1 MKAIIFANRHGNEI
15 APLNEYYCPAL
26 LPIGNKAVIDYTL
39 EDLFNSDI
47 SDIKLVVSDHANAIR
62 AHVKNGEKWGLN
74 IDYFLSQSQEST
86 ESILK
91 KMSIDMSESLLLIR
105 GDMLRSPCIKKFI
118 HFSEKI
124 PRAFIQAKMNDQ
136 KAGLILLPAAQH
148 FTGDINWPLI
158 NHNAAIEESIYQSTQ
173 PSVTQILH
181 GHCYML
187 DSFNSIMQANLNI
200 ANLTVPNITPM
211 GRKFVSRSQNN
222 KGFYIGTKT
231 DPNLVHTQNA
241 NGIIGA
247 STQMAPSVELKK
259 TLVIGSNCL
268 IEPKC
273 QIENSVIFPNTYVGP
288 GLKANEAII
297 CQDLLISP
305 KNNSCIR
312 IADPVLITL
321 NTPKEKRKKVS
332 YLSRITALIA
342 LFIVGLLLPA
352 FFLLSLLS
360 NSKKPLTQQ
369 VLIDNKGR
377 KLNSCRWAFTSPLL
391 SRTPQLIYV
400 ITGQLDLFGHA
411 PKSSLEAYKK
421 DTTHETKYGILGPV
435 QLFIDPNAP
444 DEEKSL
450 IEKSFENTQGKVK
463 YLSLV
468 WGSMINS
475 PQIF

>member
-39 EDLFNSDI
+39 EDLFHSDI
-47 SDIKLVVSDHANAIR
+47 NDIKLVVSDHVDAIR
-62 AHVKNGEKWGLN
+62 DHVKNGEKWGLN
-74 IDYFLSQSQEST
+74 IDYFLSQSQESS

-91 KMSIDMSESLLLIR
+91 KMSIDINESLLLIR

-118 HFSEKI
+118 HFSKNI
-124 PRAFIQAKMNDQ
+124 PQAFIQAKMNNQ

-148 FTGDINWPLI
+148 FTNDINWPL
-158 NHNAAIEESIYQSTQ
+158 NHQNEAIEESIYQSTQ
-173 PSVTQILH
+173 PSVTQVLH

-187 DSFNSIMQANLNI
+187 NSFHSIMQANLNI
-200 ANLTVPNITPM
+200 ANLTVPDITPM
-211 GRKFVSRSQNN
+211 GRKFVSRNQNN

-259 TLVIGSNCL
+259 TVVIGSNCL

-273 QIENSVIFPNTYVGP
+273 EIENSVIFPNTYVGP
-288 GLKANEAII
+288 RLKANEAMI

-312 IADPVLITL
+312 ITDPVLITR
-321 NTPKEKRKKVS
+321 NTPKEKVKKVS
-332 YLSRITALIA
+332 YLSRIIALIA
-342 LFIVGLLLPA
+342 LLVSGLLLPV
-352 FFLLSLLS
+352 FFLLTLLS
-360 NSKKPLTQQ
+360 NSKKTLIKQT
-369 VLIDNKGR
+369 LIDNKGK
-377 KLNSCRWAFTSPLL
+377 KLNSYRWALSSPLL

-421 DTTHETKYGILGPV
+421 DTVYETKYGILGPV

-450 IEKSFENTQGKVK
+450 IEKCFENTQGKAK

-468 WGSMINS
+468 WGAMVNTHSI
-475 PQIF
+475 I